1 MRGWYLT
8 PLAFLVAGCGTE
20 WTATYDADGD
30 GWTVAQGDCD
40 DNPETGAAIHPGA
53 EDTGYDGVDADC
65 AGDNDNDLDK
75 DGHDAVEAGGDDCWD
90 DPDAIPADFV
100 ALNGL
105 PQVAAADVYP
115 GAADVVYDGIDADC
129 AADTDFDNDGD
140 GFDTATW
147 AQRDASVGDDCFDD
161 VSDDFTV
168 ADTCSGAGELPDPA
182 EVFPGAQDEWY
193 DGVDQNCDAADD
205 FDSDGDT
212 YAWCEEC
219 DDTDG
224 AVYPN
229 PDVEEIWYNG
239 EDENCDGNDADQD
252 GDGYAVADYPYSL
265 DRNGDDVADFISG
278 DCWDD
283 PTAIATDFDAING
296 FAQPE
301 AWEVHPDAIETYYDG
316 VDADCDTATDDF
328 DADADAQRTDLWA
341 DRDGAFGADCDD
353 DDGSVYYGATETW
366 YDGID
371 GDCDDQSDYD
381 QDYDGDDAEAYG
393 GGDCNDSRPTQNSL
407 VEYEDCGTT
416 YDDDCD
422 GDTNDP
428 DDIASTDADSE
439 IYYFDGDNDG
449 YGLSTSYHRQCQADS
464 TTQFDVTVSTDCDDA
479 DSGDYPGATETIG
492 NQDDESCDGAE
503 ICYDDD
509 DNDGYLDTTADTRLS
524 SNVACTDA
532 NEGTNTDPTT
542 DCDDADSG
550 DYPGA
555 TEIVGNGDDES
566 CDGAE
571 ICYDDDDN
579 DAFLDTTA
587 DTRSSTDADCA
598 DANEGTN
605 TDLTTDCDDADS
617 GDYPGATET
626 IGNQD
631 DESCDGTEICYDD
644 DDNDGFLDTTGDTRL
659 SSDTDCTDTSEG
671 TNSDLTT
678 DCDDA
683 SATDYPGATETV
695 GNGDDESC
703 DGTEICY
710 DDDDNDGYLDTAG
723 DTRTSSDTD
732 CADAN
737 EGTNTDLTTDCDDAD
752 SGDYPGAT
760 ETVGNQDDESCDG
773 TEICYHDDDND
784 TYLDTTGDTIAST
797 DTDCTDAN
805 EGTNTDLTTDCD
817 DADSGDYPGATETVG
832 NGDDESCDGTEI
844 CYDDD
849 DNDGYLDTA
858 GDTRTSSDTDCADA
872 NEGTNTDLTTDC
884 DDADSG
890 DYPGATETVGN
901 GDDESC
907 DGTEVC
913 FDDDDNDG
921 FLDTS
926 ADTRSSSDTDCSDA
940 NEGTNTDL
948 TTDCDD
954 TSATD
959 YPGATEIVGNGD
971 DEDCNNAEI
980 CYHDDD
986 NDTYLD
992 TTGDTVASTD
1002 TDCADANEG
1011 TNTDLTTD
1019 CDDADSGDYPG
1030 ATETVGNGDDESC
1043 DGTEVCFDDD
1053 DNDGFLDTSADTRSS
1068 SDTDCSDANEGTN
1081 TDLTTDC
1088 DDADATEYPGAT
1100 EIVGNSEDDDC
1111 NNAEICYH
1119 DDDNDTYLDTSGDT
1133 VASTDTDCGD
1143 ANEGTSTDL
1152 TTDCDDASA
1161 TDYPGATETVGN
1173 GDDESCDGTEIC
1185 FDDDDNDGFLDTS
1198 ADTRSSAD
1206 TDCSDANEG
1215 TNSDLTTDCD
1225 DTDALAYPGAPELC
1239 DGQQNNCSVS
1249 WTNDNNR
1256 VHHLTGST
1264 YTAVTVSTTATTT
1277 TSLTASAGA
1286 YTFCDGTYYAA
1297 IDIASAGT
1305 YSFES
1310 YSGDAVTT
1318 LDAGTT
1324 GTTSVFAIRNASA
1337 NVTIGDAAG
1346 GNGFTV
1352 SGGFGRA
1359 VSTDT
1364 YGGNIYQSAGTTAVY
1379 GSSITDGAAD
1389 FGGGIAVTG
1398 GSFTIQDSTVD
1409 GNVAAT
1415 DGGGFYLSG
1424 ASSTLAL
1431 VDVIVTANNGSASSG
1446 RGGGAHIATGA
1457 MTCSGSSSAA
1467 DLGFTDN
1474 DAKYG
1479 GGVFLVAGTGTFTTT
1494 NCDFGTG
1501 GSDNTATQAFDV
1513 GVGGTSS
1520 VPTFAYDAYGND
1532 VSVTCTSTGCL

>member
-884 DDADSG
+884 DDAD
-890 DYPGATETVGN
+890 
-901 GDDESC
+901 
-907 DGTEVC
+907 
-913 FDDDDNDG
+913 
-921 FLDTS
+921 
-926 ADTRSSSDTDCSDA
+926 
-940 NEGTNTDL
+940 
-948 TTDCDD
+948 
-954 TSATD
+954 
-959 YPGATEIVGNGD
+959 
-971 DEDCNNAEI
+971 
-980 CYHDDD
+980 
-986 NDTYLD
+986 
-992 TTGDTVASTD
+992 
-1002 TDCADANEG
+1002 
-1011 TNTDLTTD
+1011 
-1019 CDDADSGDYPG
+1019 
-1030 ATETVGNGDDESC
+1030 
-1043 DGTEVCFDDD
+1043 
-1053 DNDGFLDTSADTRSS
+1053 
-1068 SDTDCSDANEGTN
+1068 
-1081 TDLTTDC
+1081 
-1088 DDADATEYPGAT
+1088 ATEYPGAT